1 MKKIISLVLAAAL
14 MALSMF
20 AFAGCG
26 KEDNILVCGVT
37 DFPGMNEQDEN
48 GNWTGFECDFA
59 RAVGELIGMEVEFQI
74 ISWDQKYGELNSGK
88 IDCIWNGF
96 TANAKEKDGTER
108 KDLVD
113 FSSTYML
120 NQQCIVVKKSELD
133 SYKTKADLVGKTAA
147 VEMSSAGESF
157 AEEAVGT
164 DGKLIGFTAQ
174 NATFMEVKT
183 GKSDF
188 AVVDVLLAKNICGKG
203 DYTDIA
209 IVEAEELTLEAEYYA
224 IGFKKGSDLT
234 AKVNEA
240 IKTLNENGKLLEI
253 AKRYGLENSLQV
265 AEFNG

>member
-1 MKKIISLVLAAAL
+1 MKKFFALILAAMLCLTMCACGNSNADKQTL
-14 MALSMF
+14 IVGFDAEFPPFGFIGADGKYDGFDLAMARELCKRLGWEYKETAIDWNSKDSELSS
-20 AFAGCG
+20 G
-26 KEDNILVCGVT
+26 NI
-37 DFPGMNEQDEN
+37 N
-48 GNWTGFECDFA
+48 
-59 RAVGELIGMEVEFQI
+59 
-74 ISWDQKYGELNSGK
+74 
-88 IDCIWNGF
+88 CIWNGF

-147 VEMSSAGESF
+147 VEMGSAGESF

-209 IVEAEELTLEAEYYA
+209 IVEAEDLTLEAEYYA

-240 IKTLNENGKLLEI
+240 IKTLNENSKLLEI